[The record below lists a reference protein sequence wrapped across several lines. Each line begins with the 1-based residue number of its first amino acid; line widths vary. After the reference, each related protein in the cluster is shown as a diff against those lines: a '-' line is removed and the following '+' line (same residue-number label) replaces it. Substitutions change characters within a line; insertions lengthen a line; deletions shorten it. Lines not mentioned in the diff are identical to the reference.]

1 MIALLNTQGSHHGL
15 QISPVA
21 PEKIARRTLNMVR
34 LLALCGSQRSRSLSA
49 GLLRACR
56 LLAPDGVEVVL
67 FEQHKQFPLFNPE
80 AAALPEGVRA
90 LQQAVDLADAI
101 LIASPEYAHG
111 VSGTIK
117 NTLDWLV
124 SYPPFAGKP
133 VAVLNPAFQSH
144 HADAA
149 LQETLRTMSAEL
161 IPDACVRIPVI
172 GAGVDPDAIAASTR
186 FAPSIEA
193 ALRAVLLHLERHA

>member
-1 MIALLNTQGSHHGL
+1 M
-15 QISPVA
+15 P
-21 PEKIARRTLNMVR
+21 R
-34 LLALCGSQRSRSLSA
+34 LLALCGSQRSHSLCA
-49 GLLRACR
+49 GVLRACR
-56 LLAPDGVEVVL
+56 TLAPADVDVVL

-80 AAALPEGVRA
+80 IAALPEGVRA
-90 LQQAVDLADAI
+90 LQREIDAADAL

-124 SYPPFAGKP
+124 SHPPFAGKP
-133 VAVLNPAFQSH
+133 VAVLNPSFQSE

-149 LQETLRTMSAEL
+149 LKETLRTMSAEL

-172 GAGVDPDAIAASTR
+172 GAGIDPDAIAASRR
-186 FAPSIEA
+186 FAPLIEN
-193 ALRAVLLHLERHA
+193 ALRAVLLHLERRA

>member
-1 MIALLNTQGSHHGL
+1 M
-15 QISPVA
+15 P
-21 PEKIARRTLNMVR
+21 R

-56 LLAPDGVEVVL
+56 ALAPEEIEVAI

-80 AAALPEGVRA
+80 IDTLPEGVRA
-90 LQQAVDLADAI
+90 LQLAIDAADTV

-124 SYPPFAGKP
+124 SHPPFAGKP
-133 VAVLNPAFQSH
+133 VAVLNPAYQSE

-149 LQETLRTMSAEL
+149 LKETLRTMSAEL
-161 IPDACVRIPVI
+161 IGDACVRIPVI
-172 GAGVDPDAIAASTR
+172 GAGIDPDAIAASPR
-186 FAPSIEA
+186 FAPLIDA
-193 ALRAVLLHLERHA
+193 ALRAILLHLERRA